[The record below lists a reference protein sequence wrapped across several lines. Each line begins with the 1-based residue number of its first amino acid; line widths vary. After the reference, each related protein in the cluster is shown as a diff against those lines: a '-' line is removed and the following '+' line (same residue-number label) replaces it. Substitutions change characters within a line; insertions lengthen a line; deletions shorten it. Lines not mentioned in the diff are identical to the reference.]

1 MGAVGRASRMAADAP
16 NAPIPGVPTDRTLTS
31 LLKLLR
37 DEGFERDMFVTGSA
51 TLRCGVCGQES
62 LPSQVAVHAVRRVE
76 GASDPADE
84 AAVLALSC
92 PACGA
97 RCTAVVRYGPEADPQ
112 DGEVLRRLEDG
123 RAG

>member
-1 MGAVGRASRMAADAP
+1 MASDAP
-16 NAPIPGVPTDRTLTS
+16 NAPIPGVPTDRTLVS

-37 DEGFERDMFVTGSA
+37 DEGFDRDMFVTGGA
-51 TLRCGVCGQES
+51 TLRCGVCGHES
-62 LPSQVAVHAVRRVE
+62 LPGQVDVHAVRRVE

-84 AAVLALSC
+84 AAVLALTC

-112 DGEVLRRLEDG
+112 DDEVLRRLEAARPG
-123 RAG
+123 CE